1 MRVKWPIFVAS
12 VAVLVGSCWCMSA
25 AWAVIQFR
33 NEFVTRYVKKDSK
46 EPKDQAFA
54 QLVEEAKCNVC
65 HEGTDRKKRNAYG
78 EALDR
83 LLDRSKDARNPE
95 KIQAALAEVESV
107 KVDPKDPKSP
117 TFGDRIKA
125 GQLPVPLPPKEEKK

>member
-1 MRVKWPIFVAS
+1 MRTKWPVLVAS
-12 VAVLVGSCWCMSA
+12 AFVLGVACWGMNA

-33 NEFVTRYVKKDSK
+33 NEFVARYVKKDSK

-54 QLVEEAKCNVC
+54 QLVEEAKCNIC

-78 EALDR
+78 DALDR
-83 LLDRSKDARNPE
+83 LLDRTKDARDKA
-95 KIQAALAEVESV
+95 KIQAALAEVESE

-125 GQLPVPLPPKEEKK
+125 GELPVPLPPKDEKK

>member
-1 MRVKWPIFVAS
+1 MRTKWPVFVAS
-12 VAVLVGSCWCMSA
+12 AVIAAVLCWGMNA

-33 NEFVTRYVKKDSK
+33 NEFVARYVKKDSK

-54 QLVEEAKCNVC
+54 QLVEEAKCNIC
-65 HEGTDRKKRNAYG
+65 HVGTDRKQRNAYG
-78 EALDR
+78 DALDR
-83 LLDRSKDARNPE
+83 LLDRTKDARDKE

-125 GQLPVPLPPKEEKK
+125 GELPVPVPKEEKK

>member
-1 MRVKWPIFVAS
+1 MRTKWPFLAAAAV
-12 VAVLVGSCWCMSA
+12 VLVSSCWGMNA

-33 NEFVTRYVKKDSK
+33 NEFVARYVKKDSK

-54 QLVEEAKCNVC
+54 QLVEEAKCNLC
-65 HEGTDRKKRNAYG
+65 HVGTDRKQRNAYG
-78 EALDR
+78 AALDL
-83 LLDRSKDARNPE
+83 LLDRTKDARDKE
-95 KIQAALAEVESV
+95 KIQAALAEVESA

-125 GQLPVPLPPKEEKK
+125 GELPVPVPKEEKK